1 MSGNGIISKGKNVKE
16 AIEVGLQLL
25 DATIQEVDIE
35 IIEPESKGFL
45 GIGSKPAIVR
55 LIKKRPVNGIHRE
68 NLSTK
73 KDELEFSVEET
84 KLDFPDAEKLPAET
98 TPSSTSTE
106 RIGYTKDRGPE
117 ADKEFGSVW
126 VKDGRIYCK
135 ETPSHYPMITPA
147 KGVSLYKNGEL
158 VRKTTVISEKD
169 TIKVELNHEI
179 KHTEWSIE
187 LDEKK
192 MTATLHIQPGYKKT
206 CTLIDQEPNH
216 HIQLEVKETV
226 EVWNHLNPNHVVQ
239 KMQELNIK
247 TGIQKIEILKATETT
262 EPGTF
267 EIAKGIAPQKG
278 KDGWLEILVDTETR
292 LNGPNKSGDGSVD
305 YRVIKSI
312 ANVNAGQVIA
322 VIHPPQPGKP
332 GVTVT
337 GETVPPDPAQELVV
351 ELGRGVDFIEKGSKI
366 VALGSGR
373 PKFEIRGMIAKI
385 SIIPKL
391 LHTEDVNV
399 HSGNIRYTGDV
410 EIQGNVDERML
421 VDAIEDVLVHG
432 NVNRANIQAGNRIF
446 INKNVINSH
455 LTAGKRN
462 PFIYELGQLLKKIHS
477 QLESL
482 SAAINQIYSA
492 PGFKTSDIA
501 KMGLSSLI
509 RILLE
514 KKFNTLPLVIKEYT
528 QMIMKADMEQI
539 LNDEY
544 KELGNELING
554 FLKLLPAHLKG
565 PEDLRELIKQVKKLY
580 EFSNTPLEPNA
591 SITIPYAFNSE
602 IFCSGDIYIVG
613 QGIINTKIHSG
624 GKVVVEGLLRGG
636 EIYAEFGAEIGEAG
650 TRGGIPTCI
659 RVPDGQTIK
668 IKYALEG
675 TIIQIGKKSHQFL
688 HFEKDVFARI
698 DKHGYLQ
705 LH

>member
-1 MSGNGIISKGKNVKE
+1 MSGNVIISKGKNVKE

-25 DATIQEVDIE
+25 EATIQEVDIE
-35 IIEPESKGFL
+35 IIESESKGFL

-55 LIKKRPVNGIHRE
+55 LIKKRPGNDIHRE

-73 KDELEFSVEET
+73 KDEREFSVEEI
-84 KLDFPDAEKLPAET
+84 KFLFPYKGNLSTET
-98 TPSSTSTE
+98 TSSSSSSE
-106 RIGYTKDRGPE
+106 RRGHTIDRKPE
-117 ADKEFGSVW
+117 ADKDFGKVW

-135 ETPSHYPMITPA
+135 ETSTHYPMITPRQ
-147 KGVSLYKNGEL
+147 GISLYKNGEL
-158 VRKTTVISEKD
+158 VTKTTVISEKD
-169 TIKVELNHEI
+169 KIKVELDHEI

-192 MTATLHIQPGYKKT
+192 MTAILHIQPGYKKT
-206 CTLIDQEPNH
+206 CTLIDQEPSH
-216 HIQLEVKETV
+216 HIQLEVKETI
-226 EVWNHLNPNHVVQ
+226 EVRNHLNPNHVFQ
-239 KMQELNIK
+239 KMQEMNIK

-262 EPGTF
+262 DPGTF

-278 KDGWLEILVDTETR
+278 KDGWLEILVDTEKR
-292 LNGPNKSGDGSVD
+292 LHGPNKWGDGALD
-305 YRVIKSI
+305 DRVIQSI

-337 GETVPPDPAQELVV
+337 GETVPPEPAQELEVK
-351 ELGRGVDFIEKGSKI
+351 LGKGVDFIEKGSKI
-366 VALGSGR
+366 VALSAGR
-373 PKFEIRGMIAKI
+373 PKFEYHGRVTEI

-391 LHTEDVNV
+391 LHTADVNV
-399 HSGNIRYTGDV
+399 HSGHIRYKGDV
-410 EIQGNVDERML
+410 EIQGNVDEGML

-446 INKNVINSH
+446 VNKNVINSH

-462 PFIYELGQLLKKIHS
+462 PFIAELGQLLKKIHS

-482 SAAINQIYSA
+482 SVAINQVYSA

-514 KKFNTLPLVIKEYT
+514 KKFNTLPPVIKEYT
-528 QMIMKADMEQI
+528 QMIMKADQEQI
-539 LNDEY
+539 INDEY

-554 FLKLLPAHLKG
+554 FFKLLPAHLKG
-565 PEDLRELIKQVKKLY
+565 PEDIQKLIKQVKSVY
-580 EFSNTPLEPNA
+580 ELSNKTPDPNA

-602 IFCSGDIYIVG
+602 IYCSGDIYIVG
-613 QGIINTKIHSG
+613 QGIMNTKVHSG
-624 GKVVVEGLLRGG
+624 GKVVVEGMLRGG
-636 EIYAEFGAEIGEAG
+636 EVYAEFGAEIGEAG

-675 TIIQIGKKSHQFL
+675 TIVQIGNKSHQFL
-688 HFEKDVFARI
+688 HFEKDVFARV
-698 DKHGYLQ
+698 DEKGYFL